1 MYDAP
6 STKRTQKYEQRCYSD
21 SKVTVGNTQV
31 TVGDT
36 LIATERETR
45 PKVLSEDK
53 YEII

>member
-1 MYDAP
+1 MQSQYQKN
-6 STKRTQKYEQRCYSD
+6 TKYEQRCYSD
-21 SKVTVGNTQV
+21 SKVTVGNTRV